1 MAGAS
6 KAVADSRANLPFVY
20 RQYSAEQLKQV
31 LYKMYLIRRFEEGA
45 EECYTRGLIHGTMHL
60 SIGQE
65 ASAMGICMP
74 LGEDDQITSTHR
86 GHGHCI
92 AKGAEVKR
100 MFAEFFG
107 KTTGYCKGR
116 GGSMHIADVAK
127 GNLGANGIVAGGIPI
142 AVGAALSSKMMK
154 TGKVVVSFFGD
165 GANNEG
171 AFHEALNMASIWK
184 LPVIFVCENNGYGM
198 STSTARS
205 TAVKNIADRAA
216 AYSMPGVIVNG
227 NIFSE
232 VAEASHQAVA
242 RARAGEGPTL
252 IESKTYRH
260 RGHSKSDRNRYR
272 TKEEIEDW
280 MSNRDPITL
289 FENELRE
296 FGFVDDKGIEAIRD
310 AVAQEIADGIEFAK
324 ASPSPDIGDDSELCL
339 YGAGVMDAM
348 VRELSYAQAI
358 QEAMAIA
365 MDMDERVFLMGEDIG
380 VYGGAFQVTG
390 DLVERFGTERVIDT
404 PISELGG
411 AGVAVGAALTGMRP
425 IFEFQFSDFATLAME
440 QIVNQA
446 AKMRFM
452 LGGEVSVPV
461 VMRFPAGSGTGA
473 AAQHSQSL
481 EAWLGHV
488 PGLKVIQPATPYDAK
503 GMLLAAVADPDPV
516 MIFEHKLLYKMKGP
530 VPEGYYTVPIGKAD
544 IRREGRDLTI
554 VATSIMVHK
563 ALEAAAALE
572 AEGIDIEVVD
582 LRTIR
587 PMDKQTVIDSVK
599 KTSRLICVYEAV
611 KTLGIGAEVSAMI
624 AESEAFDYLDAP
636 IVRLGGAETPIP
648 YNPELEKATV
658 PQVPDIIAAARDLVK
673 GVR

>member
-20 RQYSAEQLKQV
+20 RQYGAEQLKQV

-74 LGEDDQITSTHR
+74 LAEDDQITSTHR

-142 AVGAALSSKMMK
+142 AVGAGLSAKMMK

-171 AFHEALNMASIWK
+171 AFHEALNMAAIWK

-289 FENELRE
+289 FESELRE
-296 FGFVDDKGIEAIRD
+296 FGFIDDKGIEAIRD
-310 AVAQEIADGIEFAK
+310 AVAQEITDGIEFAK
-324 ASPSPDIGDDSELCL
+324 ESPSPDI
-339 YGAGVMDAM
+339 
-348 VRELSYAQAI
+348 
-358 QEAMAIA
+358 
-365 MDMDERVFLMGEDIG
+365 
-380 VYGGAFQVTG
+380 
-390 DLVERFGTERVIDT
+390 
-404 PISELGG
+404 
-411 AGVAVGAALTGMRP
+411 
-425 IFEFQFSDFATLAME
+425 
-440 QIVNQA
+440 
-446 AKMRFM
+446 
-452 LGGEVSVPV
+452 
-461 VMRFPAGSGTGA
+461 
-473 AAQHSQSL
+473 
-481 EAWLGHV
+481 
-488 PGLKVIQPATPYDAK
+488 
-503 GMLLAAVADPDPV
+503 
-516 MIFEHKLLYKMKGP
+516 
-530 VPEGYYTVPIGKAD
+530 
-544 IRREGRDLTI
+544 
-554 VATSIMVHK
+554 
-563 ALEAAAALE
+563 
-572 AEGIDIEVVD
+572 
-582 LRTIR
+582 RTI
-587 PMDKQTVIDSVK
+587 QNY
-599 KTSRLICVYEAV
+599 VYTEQA
-611 KTLGIGAEVSAMI
+611 
-624 AESEAFDYLDAP
+624 
-636 IVRLGGAETPIP
+636 
-648 YNPELEKATV
+648 
-658 PQVPDIIAAARDLVK
+658 
-673 GVR
+673 